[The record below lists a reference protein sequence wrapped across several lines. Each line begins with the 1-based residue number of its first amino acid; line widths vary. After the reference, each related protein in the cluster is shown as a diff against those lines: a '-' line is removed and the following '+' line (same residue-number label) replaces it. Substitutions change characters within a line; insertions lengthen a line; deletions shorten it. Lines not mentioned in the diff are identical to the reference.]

1 MENLKEGMFG
11 KGVPER
17 NKNVA
22 AVAALVVYVI
32 LAALYFLPV
41 DIPYKIS
48 FPVAAIA
55 VVSLWILPWQMSLA
69 LVSSALGDFC
79 GASGNFTGQIEFF
92 ALAHLFLIIFFVH
105 KWFHDGKAFVRAGGR
120 SPETRPWK
128 LVAIGAFVLAVLVFA
143 AVAIVPAAPAGVIR
157 GCVAFY
163 AVIICLMLFCAL
175 VRHSR
180 VYAAAAICF
189 VFSDAVIGWNAF
201 VSPVPGERYLIMLPY
216 YAAQIMFFL
225 RAAHLGRGACAQ
237 P

>member
-17 NKNVA
+17 KKNVA

-163 AVIICLMLFCAL
+163 AV
-175 VRHSR
+175 
-180 VYAAAAICF
+180 AAAICF